1 MRIFILVLGTRGDFE
16 PFWRLAHTLR
26 RRGHQVTIGTSGFH
40 LQADPFVDWVRIGN
54 GSREELTA
62 LLASMGGA
70 DGVPRGARAAL
81 MRERWIAPQLEGGV
95 DAIVANAAAHDYCV
109 TNLHMPMQR
118 DGKVYPA
125 TQVLYDP
132 PEDAST
138 FALAARHADEPR
150 ILKLVALNQ
159 SLVDPDRSWDA
170 RYRFTGFWQPAARTA
185 APSPALMAFLDAGSA
200 PVVLTMGSMATFDA
214 LRLAAQFRA
223 ALAACGMRGVLVA
236 GWSGLAG
243 DNDDQGQGEGAP
255 DGTALLTLAE
265 ADYGNLFARAA
276 CVIHHGGSGTVAAV
290 LRAGV
295 PSILLPQLGTQA
307 QWGAILERAGV
318 CAAVLDSETL
328 ESGELAGAMRRVR
341 DDGCLRRRCS
351 EWAATLSADNGA
363 ELAARIIESHWRT
376 L

>member
-16 PFWRLAHTLR
+16 PFWHLAHALR

-40 LQADPFVDWVRIGN
+40 LQTDPFVDWVRIGN

-62 LLASMGGA
+62 LLASMAGV

-81 MRERWIAPQLEGGV
+81 VRERWITPQLASGV
-95 DAIVANAAAHDYCV
+95 DAIVANAAAHDYCI
-109 TNLHMPMQR
+109 TNLHLPMQR

-132 PEDAST
+132 PEDDSA

-150 ILKLVALNQ
+150 ILKLVVLNQ
-159 SLVDPDRSWDA
+159 ALVDPDRSWDA

-185 APSPALMAFLDAGSA
+185 PPPPALTAFLDAGSA
-200 PVVLTMGSMATFDA
+200 PAVLTMGSMATFDA
-214 LRLAAQFRA
+214 ARLAAQFRA
-223 ALAACGMRGVLVA
+223 ALAAAGMRGVLVA

-243 DNDDQGQGEGAP
+243 DGDDHADGA
-255 DGTALLTLAE
+255 ALLTLAE
-265 ADYGNLFARAA
+265 ADYGTLFARAA

-290 LRAGV
+290 MRAGV

-307 QWGAILERAGV
+307 QWGAILGRAGV
-318 CAAVLDSETL
+318 CAAVLDSDTL
-328 ESGELAGAMRRVR
+328 ETGRLADAMRRAR
-341 DDGCLRRRCS
+341 DDGDLRRRCRD
-351 EWAATLSADNGA
+351 WAGTLGADNGA
-363 ELAARIIESHWRT
+363 ELAARTIESHWRT